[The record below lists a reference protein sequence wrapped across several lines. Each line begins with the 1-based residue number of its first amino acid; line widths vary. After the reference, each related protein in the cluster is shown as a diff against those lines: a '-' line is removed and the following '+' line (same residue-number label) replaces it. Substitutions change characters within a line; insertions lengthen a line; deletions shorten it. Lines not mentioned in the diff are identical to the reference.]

1 MSDELVQR
9 LQRAL
14 DFWMPAIA
22 GGEGPDSE
30 RAASDA
36 AMLIGLEKYQEDCY
50 GDRMLDEID
59 RLRAEV
65 ADWRRQAMQRSEDWR
80 EQNARADKAESALA
94 ALRKRVEEAPVG
106 AVFRMNYF
114 GREQAAVYVTA
125 PDGFAGERV
134 ALVVLDEG

>member
-22 GGEGPDSE
+22 GGDGPDSE

-36 AMLIGLEKYQEDCY
+36 ALLIGLEKYEADCY

-65 ADWRRQAMQRSEDWR
+65 ERLDHGWNESIQVANGYA
-80 EQNARADKAESALA
+80 EQLGLAESALA
-94 ALRKRVEEAPVG
+94 ALRKRVDEAPTSNIISG
-106 AVFRMNYF
+106 VF
-114 GREQAAVYVTA
+114 GIAAVAATMPGDLV
-125 PDGFAGERV
+125 GKRV
-134 ALVVLDEG
+134 ALVVLD